1 MGNELP
7 CYVHDRERDTAL
19 QCLMSDE
26 AKPSCDAKH
35 PSTSR
40 LCVCVGEKRSES
52 EMKSGVGSNRAS
64 HSDCWGSAW
73 LAYTFCCAVQ
83 CAVKRLVI

>member
-1 MGNELP
+1 MQRLKVGKELP

-64 HSDCWGSAW
+64 HSDCWEVRGWLTLSAV
-73 LAYTFCCAVQ
+73 LYNVQ
-83 CAVKRLVI
+83 